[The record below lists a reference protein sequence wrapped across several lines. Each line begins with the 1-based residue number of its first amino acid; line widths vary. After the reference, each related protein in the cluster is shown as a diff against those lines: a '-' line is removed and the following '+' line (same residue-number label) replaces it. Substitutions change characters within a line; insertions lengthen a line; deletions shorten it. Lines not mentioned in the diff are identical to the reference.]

1 MSKHSCHIMETE
13 SNAGLFERT
22 AADPA
27 AGEALTSSLSST
39 RTCFILYLTGRVE
52 SGSFPFI
59 REGLYCRYSY
69 YYGSDWEILH
79 GVNSGVTQISQ
90 NVGVDQGAVW
100 NFPIEVTFQSFG
112 VYGWPRLVFSVYGLD
127 SLGRDT
133 VKGYG
138 SALCPTTAGMHEL
151 CVSMFA
157 PSESSLLRRFT
168 TWITG
173 SRPEFYH
180 STFVAQGK
188 GRALTLVRSS
198 GYVNVILNVVVKGIE
213 P

>member
-1 MSKHSCHIMETE
+1 MSIRIWPCKKIPIKKPICPCKE
-13 SNAGLFERT
+13 
-22 AADPA
+22 
-27 AGEALTSSLSST
+27 
-39 RTCFILYLTGRVE
+39 ILY
-52 SGSFPFI
+52 S
-59 REGLYCRYSY
+59 YSY
-69 YYGSDWEILH
+69 YYGPDWEILH

-100 NFPIEVTFQSFG
+100 NFPIEVTFQLFG
-112 VYGWPRLVFSVYGLD
+112 IYGWPRLV
-127 SLGRDT
+127 
-133 VKGYG
+133 
-138 SALCPTTAGMHEL
+138 LCA
-151 CVSMFA
+151 SMFA
-157 PSESSLLRRFT
+157 PSESSLLRQFT

-188 GRALTLVRSS
+188 DRALTLVRSS